1 MAFILKCL
9 FSILD
14 HCPQE
19 RESIQGSVLGAPG
32 ELPCLS
38 PWQEQE
44 AEERARWVGA
54 PLKSEV
60 WLSARP
66 GEAVDIDHLS
76 VRALWS

>member
-14 HCPQE
+14 HCPRG
-19 RESIQGSVLGAPG
+19 RESIQGSVLGAPL
-32 ELPCLS
+32 EPQCLS

-44 AEERARWVGA
+44 AGERAGWVGA

-60 WLSARP
+60 WLLARP
-66 GEAVDIDHLS
+66 GEAVDIDHLN
-76 VRALWS
+76 VRALLS